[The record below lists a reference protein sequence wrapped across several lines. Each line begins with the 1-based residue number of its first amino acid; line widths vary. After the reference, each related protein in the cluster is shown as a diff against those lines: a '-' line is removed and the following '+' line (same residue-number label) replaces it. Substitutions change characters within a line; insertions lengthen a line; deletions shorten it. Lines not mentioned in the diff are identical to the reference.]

1 MLAPLLFGM
10 HLWVRLPS
18 DLDDVALAAK
28 ALAEGVAVTAGRAWF
43 ATDADGPHLRL
54 TFGETS
60 AALIPEGV
68 DRLARAI
75 SDSR

>member
-1 MLAPLLFGM
+1 MLF
-10 HLWVRLPS
+10 RS
-18 DLDDVALAAK
+18 
-28 ALAEGVAVTAGRAWF
+28 VTAGRAWF